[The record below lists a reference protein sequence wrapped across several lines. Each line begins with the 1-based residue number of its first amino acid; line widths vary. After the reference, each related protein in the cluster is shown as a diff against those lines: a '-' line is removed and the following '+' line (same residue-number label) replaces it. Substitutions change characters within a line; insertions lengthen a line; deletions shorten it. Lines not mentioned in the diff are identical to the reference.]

1 MSAPVDM
8 QDHDTLIQQLT
19 GDLAPVKP
27 LAPPIWRALIWIVV
41 VAAIAFAAA
50 MATDRHAIAHRL
62 MAEPDMWLAVV
73 GSTLTAILAAY
84 AAFQLCLPDRSSYW
98 ALLPLPP
105 ALLWIAASGAGCLR
119 VLRIADTRPPTIGDE
134 RDCLIIII
142 ALSIPLSLLLLVMLR
157 KGHTLLPGLTTMT
170 AGLAAAAASA
180 TLLMFFHPFDA
191 TASDLIAHGV
201 AVVIVVACVRY
212 FGRRILPPKN
222 NSARA

>member
-27 LAPPIWRALIWIVV
+27 LAPPFRRALIWIVV
-41 VAAIAFAAA
+41 VAAIAFVAA
-50 MATDRHAIAHRL
+50 MATDRHVIAHRL

-134 RDCLIIII
+134 RDCLIIIV

>member
-1 MSAPVDM
+1 V
-8 QDHDTLIQQLT
+8 
-19 GDLAPVKP
+19 
-27 LAPPIWRALIWIVV
+27 
-41 VAAIAFAAA
+41 
-50 MATDRHAIAHRL
+50 
-62 MAEPDMWLAVV
+62 
-73 GSTLTAILAAY
+73 
-84 AAFQLCLPDRSSYW
+84 
-98 ALLPLPP
+98 LLPLPP

-119 VLRIADTRPPTIGDE
+119 VLRIADTRPPTVSDE

-170 AGLAAAAASA
+170 AGLAASAASA

-222 NSARA
+222 NYARA